1 MFVNDA
7 PQNKAAADRSA
18 LAAALQ
24 KVGEGDRSAFAQ
36 VYQRTSAKLFGICL
50 RILGNRNEAEEA
62 LQEAYINVWQKAE
75 GFDAARSS
83 PITWLATLARN
94 KAIDRL
100 RARGS
105 RPSEP
110 LGPDALAVPDRSA
123 SADQG
128 LEQADEGRALAR
140 CMSELEDKQAGAIRR
155 AFVDGKTYAELA
167 RQDGVPLGTMKSWVR
182 RGLLRLKEC
191 LQR

>member
-1 MFVNDA
+1 MNDA
-7 PQNKAAADRSA
+7 PHNKASADRSA
-18 LAAALQ
+18 LAAALA

-75 GFDAARSS
+75 GFDATRSS

-110 LGPDALAVPDRSA
+110 FGADALAVPDPSA
-123 SADQG
+123 PADHR
-128 LEQADEGRALAR
+128 LEQVEEGRALAG
-140 CMSELEDKQAGAIRR
+140 CMSELEDRQAGAIRR
-155 AFVDGKTYAELA
+155 AFFGGETYAELA
-167 RQDGVPLGTMKSWVR
+167 SSEGVPLGTMKSWVR

>member
-1 MFVNDA
+1 MNNVSLSTG
-7 PQNKAAADRSA
+7 PRDRET
-18 LAAALQ
+18 LAAALSRVAQ
-24 KVGEGDRSAFAQ
+24 GDRAAFAQ
-36 VYQRTSAKLFGICL
+36 VYERTSAKLFGICL

-62 LQEAYINVWQKAE
+62 LQEAYINVWQKAS
-75 GFDAARSS
+75 GFDPARSS
-83 PITWLATLARN
+83 PITWLAALARN

-110 LGPDALAVPDRSA
+110 LGDDALAVADPAASAPDRIETA
-123 SADQG
+123 
-128 LEQADEGRALAR
+128 EEGQLLAR
-140 CMSELEDKQAGAIRR
+140 CIGELEERQAAPIRQAFFGGA
-155 AFVDGKTYAELA
+155 TYAELA
-167 RQDGVPLGTMKSWVR
+167 TREGVPLGTMKSWVR

>member
-1 MFVNDA
+1 MWVNDV
-7 PQNKAAADRSA
+7 PPNKASADRSA

-24 KVGEGDRSAFAQ
+24 KVGQGDRSAFAQ
-36 VYQRTSAKLFGICL
+36 VYQRTSAKLFGVCL

-62 LQEAYINVWQKAE
+62 LQEAYINIWQKAE
-75 GFDAARSS
+75 GFDSARSS

-110 LGPDALAVPDRSA
+110 LGSDALAVPDPSA

-128 LEQADEGRALAR
+128 LEQADEGKALAR

-155 AFVDGKTYAELA
+155 AFFGGETYAELA
-167 RQDGVPLGTMKSWVR
+167 SREGVPLGTMKSWVR

>member
-1 MFVNDA
+1 M
-7 PQNKAAADRSA
+7 
-18 LAAALQ
+18 
-24 KVGEGDRSAFAQ
+24 GEGDRSAFAQ

-110 LGPDALAVPDRSA
+110 LGADALEVPDPSA
-123 SADQG
+123 PADDR
-128 LEQADEGRALAR
+128 LEQAEEGRALAR

-155 AFVDGKTYAELA
+155 AFFGGATYAELA
-167 RQDGVPLGTMKSWVR
+167 THEGVPLGTMKSWVR

>member
-1 MFVNDA
+1 MCVNDL
-7 PQNKAAADRSA
+7 PHSKASADRSA

-24 KVGEGDRSAFAQ
+24 KVGQGDRSAFAQ

-110 LGPDALAVPDRSA
+110 LGADALAVPDPSA
-123 SADQG
+123 SADHG
-128 LEQADEGRALAR
+128 LEQAEEGRALAR
-140 CMSELEDKQAGAIRR
+140 CMSELEGKQAGAIRR
-155 AFVDGKTYAELA
+155 AFFGGETYAELA
-167 RQDGVPLGTMKSWVR
+167 SHEGVPLGTMKSWVR